1 MSMEISAGRRVRLR
15 YRLRDAQ
22 GEPIEDGD
30 RELTYVHGEAETLLP
45 AIEERLTGE
54 TVGARLSLH
63 LEPEDAFG
71 DYDAELVHLADRS
84 LFPEALEAGFSFE
97 GLPGQPDDGRIY
109 IVTDFTDETVVLDGN
124 HPLAGMALRF
134 EIEVLEV
141 AEVDETDEADGVDGF
156 DDPADGT
163 LH

>member
-1 MSMEISAGRRVRLR
+1 MSIEISAGRKVRLR
-15 YRLRDAQ
+15 YRVRDAQ
-22 GEPIEDGD
+22 GEPIEDGE
-30 RELTYVHGEAETLLP
+30 RELTYVHGEEDALLP
-45 AIEERLTGE
+45 AIEQRLTGE

-71 DYDAELVHLADRS
+71 DYDAELIHLAERS

-97 GLPGQPDDGRIY
+97 GVPGQPDDGRIY
-109 IVTDFTDETVVLDGN
+109 IVTDFTDDAVVLDGN

-141 AEVDETDEADGVDGF
+141 GDPHESADEAD
-156 DDPADGT
+156 DDSD
-163 LH
+163 

>member
-15 YRLRDAQ
+15 YRVRDAQ
-22 GEPIEDGD
+22 GEPIEDGE
-30 RELTYVHGEAETLLP
+30 RELTYVHGEEDTLLA
-45 AIEERLTGE
+45 AIEARLNGEQTG
-54 TVGARLSLH
+54 AKLSLH

-71 DYDAELVHLADRS
+71 DYDAELIHLADRS

-97 GLPGQPDDGRIY
+97 GIPGQPDDGRIY
-109 IVTDFTDETVVLDGN
+109 IVTDFTEDTVVLDGN

-141 AEVDETDEADGVDGF
+141 SEAGITDVE
-156 DDPADGT
+156 
-163 LH
+163 H